1 MSIRAE
7 PTIAGAEQIELEARV
22 MLKQWC
28 RQQEGLYGTDWKK
41 RLAAETSPPA
51 TALLIALYRMS
62 GVAKGGEGEVGG
74 APAVVLPV
82 ARPVP
87 PGDSYYERLAA
98 PLVPLPSGDETLAQ
112 REARRLRHR
121 LPEGYEPRS
130 GADLTFNPLI
140 AYELA
145 LGVSSAAAVFAKYT
159 VSLEEAKRLIGL
171 PHFLQ
176 TIREYR
182 EELTTKGVTFRLK
195 AKIQA
200 EDLLTHS
207 YVLATDPEV
216 PAAVRADLIKWT
228 AKMAAL
234 EPGEKDKGGGAAGAG
249 FTLNITFA
257 GGPVLAGSTAQI
269 IDGTSHRVED
279 T

>member
-1 MSIRAE
+1 M
-7 PTIAGAEQIELEARV
+7 
-22 MLKQWC
+22 
-28 RQQEGLYGTDWKK
+28 
-41 RLAAETSPPA
+41 
-51 TALLIALYRMS
+51 
-62 GVAKGGEGEVGG
+62 
-74 APAVVLPV
+74 
-82 ARPVP
+82 
-87 PGDSYYERLAA
+87 
-98 PLVPLPSGDETLAQ
+98 
-112 REARRLRHR
+112 RHR

-145 LGVSSAAAVFAKYT
+145 LGVSSASAVFAKYGLT
-159 VSLEEAKRLIGL
+159 LEEAKRLIGL

-176 TIREYR
+176 TIREYKD
-182 EELTTKGVTFRLK
+182 ELVTKGVTFRLK

-257 GGPVLAGSTAQI
+257 GAAAPAGSTATLI
-269 IDGTSHRVED
+269 EGTSHRVED
-279 T
+279 

>member
-1 MSIRAE
+1 M
-7 PTIAGAEQIELEARV
+7 TGKKGKIAV
-22 MLKQWC
+22 
-28 RQQEGLYGTDWKK
+28 
-41 RLAAETSPPA
+41 S
-51 TALLIALYRMS
+51 
-62 GVAKGGEGEVGG
+62 GEGA
-74 APAVVLPV
+74 APPVTMPQV

-87 PGDSYYERLAA
+87 PGDTYYERLAA
-98 PLVPLPSGDETLAQ
+98 PLEPLSSGGETLAQ
-112 REARRLRHR
+112 REARRLAHR
-121 LPEGYEPRS
+121 MPEGYEPRS
-130 GADLTFNPLI
+130 GADLTFNPVI

-145 LGVSSAAAVFAKYT
+145 LGVTTPAGVFQKHG
-159 VSLEEAKRLIGL
+159 VPLEEAKRLIAL
-171 PHFLQ
+171 PHFIQ
-176 TIREYR
+176 TIKEYK

-249 FTLNITFA
+249 FALNITFA
-257 GGPVLAGSTAQI
+257 GGPGPAGSTAVI
-269 IDGTSHRVED
+269 EGTSHRVGD
-279 T
+279 A